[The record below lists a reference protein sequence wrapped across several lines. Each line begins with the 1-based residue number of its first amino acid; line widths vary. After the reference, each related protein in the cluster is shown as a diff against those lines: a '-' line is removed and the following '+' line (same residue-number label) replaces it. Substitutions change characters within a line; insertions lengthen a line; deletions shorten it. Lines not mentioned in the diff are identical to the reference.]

1 MNRKVLFLDLDGTLL
16 NDSKDI
22 TPGNREALA
31 QALSRGHRVVIT
43 TGRPLSSGRIQSEL
57 LGLTSPGCY
66 LIACNGGVIFDSFQK
81 EILFRKPLPRDT
93 ALEILR
99 ICDAHGI
106 HVQTYGEAGV
116 LVEPRCEDK
125 ELQYYCTV
133 NRIGYR
139 VLDSFDRELK
149 HDPSKVLCIHL
160 TDHEALEALGQ
171 DIRARVGDR
180 ADCFFSSRHFLE
192 IVPKGV
198 NKGNAV
204 GRMCQQLGVDIADAI
219 AVGDAQNDLPMIQA
233 AGLGVCMANGE
244 AQVKA
249 AADYIT
255 TRDNNHDGVAEVV
268 EKFMT
273 E

>member
-31 QALSRGHRVVIT
+31 RALRRGHRVVIT

-81 EILFRKPLPRDT
+81 EILFQKPLPRDT

-99 ICDAHGI
+99 LCDAHGI
-106 HVQTYGEAGV
+106 HAQTYGDAGV

-171 DIRARVGDR
+171 DIRARLGDR

-204 GRMCQQLGVDIADAI
+204 AQMCQQLGVDIADAI